1 MPLSFFKEVI
11 MEILKIAVLLV
22 TLGTFVFT
30 ALVMREDSAN
40 DHKWATILFCLS
52 MAALVTVKW

>member
-1 MPLSFFKEVI
+1 
-11 MEILKIAVLLV
+11 MEILKIALLLI

-30 ALVMREDSAN
+30 ALVVREDSGN
-40 DHKWATILFCLS
+40 DQKWATVLLCLS